1 MAALARSLSRVLRAG
16 GAARAGPPAAAA
28 AAGAG
33 AGRGLAADA
42 SPKEAEIAARLK
54 EALATDDVQ
63 VRDTSGGCGS
73 MYSISISSP
82 EFVGK
87 NTVQQHKLV
96 TGAIQDEI
104 KQWHGFTLNTR
115 VPGK

>member
-1 MAALARSLSRVLRAG
+1 MAALTRSLSRALRAV
-16 GAARAGPPAAAA
+16 GAARSGPPRGPAAAW
-28 AAGAG
+28 

-63 VRDTSGGCGS
+63 VQDTSGGCGS